1 MFINVIVCWCVV
13 AMGNWALQLFEVPC
27 LVYSLP
33 VFNCELSSFFC
44 QQLSGEAATW
54 LSNQQEYY
62 LALCL
67 VRKSPGHC
75 ILVTSVCGF
84 PGFFMSLSML
94 CTVSLSPSLSSC
106 LPVLLQWGLQ
116 MHVFSC
122 QSSGQNGKAVSHDG
136 TGRKRMNLG
145 DQVQIRGFCRTRY
158 LFPPQGH
165 NLNRIVYSTEE
176 TAIIG
181 KEYGSALVPYKHL

>member
-1 MFINVIVCWCVV
+1 
-13 AMGNWALQLFEVPC
+13 
-27 LVYSLP
+27 
-33 VFNCELSSFFC
+33 
-44 QQLSGEAATW
+44 
-54 LSNQQEYY
+54 
-62 LALCL
+62 
-67 VRKSPGHC
+67 
-75 ILVTSVCGF
+75 
-84 PGFFMSLSML
+84 
-94 CTVSLSPSLSSC
+94 
-106 LPVLLQWGLQ
+106 
-116 MHVFSC
+116 MHVFSY
-122 QSSGQNGKAVSHDG
+122 QSSGQNGKAVSHYG